1 MLAGSV
7 SWQARCRDTEA
18 GVRVVSATPATN
30 MLAEATRHLVDAE
43 PGVGDAHHDVEELVV
58 GHGEFETVQR
68 EKDEGED
75 DAAAL
80 VAVVEGMIPYDA
92 PEQGRRLSG
101 EIRSLV
107 GRDVAGSPERRFEQ
121 TELSQV
127 VLGLGRVD
135 PPYEG
140 VELEGLVGGEVADAV
155 TGRRTRPTA

>member
-18 GVRVVSATPATN
+18 GVRVVSTTPATK
-30 MLAEATRHLVDAE
+30 MHTEPSRHLVDAE
-43 PGVGDAHHDVEELVV
+43 PGVRDAYHDVEEFIV
-58 GHGEFETVQR
+58 GHGELETVQR
-68 EKDEGED
+68 EKDEGEYET
-75 DAAAL
+75 AAL

-121 TELSQV
+121 TEVS
-127 VLGLGRVD
+127 
-135 PPYEG
+135 
-140 VELEGLVGGEVADAV
+140 
-155 TGRRTRPTA
+155 